1 MDDIINAARIALGL
15 PSFPKKGDNKF
26 ENLDTRFKGTVSV
39 SGPLIAE
46 SLSAEMGE
54 SLMCGTKFLAPNP
67 FTLSQALPPHIIA
80 TPLSYLL
87 NFGGLTTFGFTHL
100 TAVNHLTGL
109 ENSSGIINL
118 NGIVNLNGN
127 TNINGLTNLNGPTN
141 LKKFTN
147 LSGEVYLRGQDI
159 YKVFAPI
166 VHAHSDRRLK
176 QNIHTITN
184 PIEKVS
190 ALRGV
195 NFEFIKDGKKQI
207 GVIAQ
212 ETEEIIPEVIGEC
225 PDGYKT
231 IQYGNIVGLLIEAIK
246 EQQKQ
251 IDELKEKI
259 NE

>member
-1 MDDIINAARIALGL
+1 MAVGTIINTITRLLGL
-15 PSFPKKGDNKF
+15 PTFPQKGVNKF
-26 ENLDTRFKGTVSV
+26 QYLDTRFRSTVSV

-46 SLSAEMGE
+46 SVSAQLGE
-54 SLMCGTKFLAPNP
+54 SLMCGTKFLLPNP
-67 FTLSQALPPHIIA
+67 LTLSQALPPHIIA

-87 NFGGLTTFGFTHL
+87 NFGGLTTYFTL
-100 TAVNHLTGL
+100 IVGL
-109 ENSSGIINL
+109 NNSIGIN
-118 NGIVNLNGN
+118 NSV
-127 TNINGLTNLNGPTN
+127 GLTNLCGVVTLNGAN
-141 LKKFTN
+141 
-147 LSGEVYLRGQDI
+147 I
-159 YKVFAPI
+159 YSVFAPFH
-166 VHAHSDRRLK
+166 VHSDRRLK

-231 IQYGNIVGLLIEAIK
+231 IQYGNIVGLLVEAIK

>member
-1 MDDIINAARIALGL
+1 MALDTLINTITTTLGL
-15 PSFPKKGDNKF
+15 PSFPKKGVNKF
-26 ENLDTRFKGTVSV
+26 QYLDTRFRSTVSV

-46 SLSAEMGE
+46 SISAELGE
-54 SLMCGTKFLAPNP
+54 SLMCGTKFLLPNP
-67 FTLSQALPPHIIA
+67 LTPSQALPPHIIA

-87 NFGGLTTFGFTHL
+87 NFGGLL
-100 TAVNHLTGL
+100 TNVSVNCTGTNAFSGLT
-109 ENSSGIINL
+109 SISGQVFL
-118 NGIVNLNGN
+118 NGTV
-127 TNINGLTNLNGPTN
+127 NINGTNIFSL
-141 LKKFTN
+141 
-147 LSGEVYLRGQDI
+147 
-159 YKVFAPI
+159 FAPI
-166 VHAHSDRRLK
+166 SHGHSDRRLK

-231 IQYGNIVGLLIEAIK
+231 VQYGNIVGLLIEAIK

>member
-1 MDDIINAARIALGL
+1 
-15 PSFPKKGDNKF
+15 
-26 ENLDTRFKGTVSV
+26 
-39 SGPLIAE
+39 
-46 SLSAEMGE
+46 
-54 SLMCGTKFLAPNP
+54 LMCGTKFLEPNP
-67 FTLSQALPPHIIA
+67 LTPSQALPPHIIA

-87 NFGGLTTFGFTHL
+87 NFGGLL
-100 TAVNHLTGL
+100 TNVSVNCTGTNAFSGLTSISGQVFLNGAVT
-109 ENSSGIINL
+109 L
-118 NGIVNLNGN
+118 NGI
-127 TNINGLTNLNGPTN
+127 NIY
-141 LKKFTN
+141 
-147 LSGEVYLRGQDI
+147 S
-159 YKVFAPI
+159 VFAPI
-166 VHAHSDRRLK
+166 SHGHSDRRLK

-231 IQYGNIVGLLIEAIK
+231 VQYGNIVGLLIEAIK

>member
-1 MDDIINAARIALGL
+1 MDDIINLLKRTIGL
-15 PSFPKKGDNKF
+15 PGFPLKGVNKF
-26 ENLDTRFKGTVSV
+26 QNLDTRFKGTVSV

-87 NFGGLTTFGFTHL
+87 NFGGLTTYFTLIVGFHNG
-100 TAVNHLTGL
+100 VGIN
-109 ENSSGIINL
+109 NSLGITNLCGIVTL
-118 NGIVNLNGN
+118 NGA
-127 TNINGLTNLNGPTN
+127 NIY
-141 LKKFTN
+141 
-147 LSGEVYLRGQDI
+147 E
-159 YKVFAPI
+159 VFAPLS
-166 VHAHSDRRLK
+166 HSHSDRRLK

>member
-1 MDDIINAARIALGL
+1 MAVGTIINTITRLLGL
-15 PSFPKKGDNKF
+15 PTFPQKGVNKF
-26 ENLDTRFKGTVSV
+26 QYLDTRFRSTVSV

-46 SLSAEMGE
+46 SVSAQLGE
-54 SLMCGTKFLAPNP
+54 SLMCGTKFLLPNP
-67 FTLSQALPPHIIA
+67 LTLSQALPPHIIA

-87 NFGGLTTFGFTHL
+87 NFGGLTTNFTLIVGFHN
-100 TAVNHLTGL
+100 TA
-109 ENSSGIINL
+109 GITNL
-118 NGIVNLNGN
+118 NGIVNLNGLV
-127 TNINGLTNLNGPTN
+127 NINGANIFSL
-141 LKKFTN
+141 
-147 LSGEVYLRGQDI
+147 
-159 YKVFAPI
+159 FAPI
-166 VHAHSDRRLK
+166 SHGHSDRRLK

-231 IQYGNIVGLLIEAIK
+231 VQYGNIVGLLIEAIK

>member
-1 MDDIINAARIALGL
+1 MAVGTLINTLSRLLGL
-15 PSFPKKGDNKF
+15 PSFPKKGVNKF
-26 ENLDTRFKGTVSV
+26 QYLDTRFRSTVSV

-46 SLSAEMGE
+46 SVSAQLGE
-54 SLMCGTKFLAPNP
+54 SLMCGTKFLLPNP
-67 FTLSQALPPHIIA
+67 LTPSQALPPHIIA

-87 NFGGLTTFGFTHL
+87 NFGGLL
-100 TAVNHLTGL
+100 TNVSVNCTGTNAFSGLT
-109 ENSSGIINL
+109 SISGKVFLNGSVTL
-118 NGIVNLNGN
+118 NGI
-127 TNINGLTNLNGPTN
+127 
-141 LKKFTN
+141 
-147 LSGEVYLRGQDI
+147 DI
-159 YKVFAPI
+159 YSVFAPI
-166 VHAHSDRRLK
+166 SHGHSDRRLK

-212 ETEEIIPEVIGEC
+212 ETEKIIPEVIGEC

-231 IQYGNIVGLLIEAIK
+231 VQYGNIAGLLIEAIK

>member
-1 MDDIINAARIALGL
+1 MAVGTIINTITRLLGL
-15 PSFPKKGDNKF
+15 PSFPKKGVNKF
-26 ENLDTRFKGTVSV
+26 QYLDTRFRSTVSV

-46 SLSAEMGE
+46 SVSAQLGE
-54 SLMCGTKFLAPNP
+54 SLMCGTKFLLPNP
-67 FTLSQALPPHIIA
+67 LTLSQALPPHIIA

-87 NFGGLTTFGFTHL
+87 NFGGLTTNFTLIVGFHN
-100 TAVNHLTGL
+100 TAGITNL
-109 ENSSGIINL
+109 NGIINL
-118 NGIVNLNGN
+118 NGI
-127 TNINGLTNLNGPTN
+127 
-141 LKKFTN
+141 KN
-147 LSGEVYLRGQDI
+147 LSGTTNLGGITNLFGAVNIDGKNI
-159 YKVFAPI
+159 HTVFAPI
-166 VHAHSDRRLK
+166 SHGHSDRRLK

-231 IQYGNIVGLLIEAIK
+231 VQYGNIVGLLIEAIK